1 MSLTDGDI
9 ERIRVIVQA
18 ESKKLEDKLGGMI
31 AENGK
36 GIRNLNEQF
45 RKLSVSFM
53 DVKIRNR
60 TSSSRP
66 VKMAAK
72 QR

>member
-1 MSLTDGDI
+1 MSLTKDDVR
-9 ERIRVIVQA
+9 EIVQA
-18 ESKKLEDKLGGMI
+18 ESKKLEDRLGGMI

-53 DVKIRNR
+53 DAKIRNR